1 MFVSYLGLL
10 SGDAVDGETS
20 LHIVDQTEVLAG
32 LFNADHIWVNRNGR
46 VLASKSF
53 YIVKCKKK
61 TIKHVNSSL
70 QPSFYDLTTSL
81 LVIHLWLKPQTI
93 GEHILQGQI
102 CSQFKS
108 RHLQGNCH
116 PFTLTQH

>member
-53 YIVKCKKK
+53 YKE
-61 TIKHVNSSL
+61 NN
-70 QPSFYDLTTSL
+70 
-81 LVIHLWLKPQTI
+81 QTC
-93 GEHILQGQI
+93 EL
-102 CSQFKS
+102 
-108 RHLQGNCH
+108 
-116 PFTLTQH
+116 